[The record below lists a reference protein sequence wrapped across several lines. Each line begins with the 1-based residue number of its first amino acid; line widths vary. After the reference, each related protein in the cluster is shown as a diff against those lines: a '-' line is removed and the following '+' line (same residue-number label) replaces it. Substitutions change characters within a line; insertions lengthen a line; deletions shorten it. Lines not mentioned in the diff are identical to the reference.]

1 MSGPE
6 PSGSADTF
14 MRQRW
19 SPHWYL
25 IAACLALA
33 GTALKV
39 QQWYFSRPLWL
50 DEEMVLLNVRDR
62 SFGELTGALW
72 LSQAAPIG
80 WLWLQRAAV
89 LAFGTDDRVVR
100 ALPVLAGIAT
110 LWTAWWMARRAFTPW
125 AGAIFIALCA
135 VSQWMT
141 FYALEVKPYSS
152 DAFAAILLL
161 AVAIWAADE
170 ETQPFSLRRTALW
183 WATAAM
189 AQWFSFGATLVMP
202 ACALVLIAAAWRH
215 AGTRSAVLVACQGAV
230 WLVCF
235 GVHYVLSLRGASSDP
250 FLRDFWASGFA
261 PADGG
266 IAAIAGWIASQA
278 EPLASHPGGTQH
290 WLLFWLTAVGG
301 AIVLML
307 RRPASGALLLLMPLS
322 GVLFAIAHVVPMKD
336 RLALWMF
343 PAIYAGV
350 AVAAGYAIERAF
362 ELRSWRGMPV
372 LALSLVLSVSALV
385 VGYDIVTRGN
395 ENIIIRGNNHGFDD
409 ARSVRLLARLRQPG
423 DAWLA
428 THFSLPAVWWYAEV
442 PVADPER
449 GSRMPGDPGGS
460 LFEITHKY
468 FGTPECRKGE
478 PLRDLQETLSGVSR
492 VVVYLGFDSKIPDGF
507 QELVLDRL
515 SHLGARVAY
524 RAYGEG
530 ITAIYDLR
538 QPPDI
543 PAGREVTPV
552 ALSNDLVKT
561 LDGCVG
567 ISLARRW

>member
-6 PSGSADTF
+6 PGGSADTF

-19 SPHWYL
+19 SPYWSL
-25 IAACLALA
+25 IAACVAAA
-33 GTALKV
+33 GTAIKI

-62 SFGELTGALW
+62 PFADLTGALW
-72 LSQAAPIG
+72 LDQAAPIG

-100 ALPVLAGIAT
+100 ALPVLAGIGT
-110 LWTAWWMARRAFTPW
+110 LWTAWWIARRALTPW
-125 AGAIFIALCA
+125 AGVIFIALCG
-135 VSQWMT
+135 VGQWMT

-161 AVAIWAADE
+161 AAAIWAADE
-170 ETQPFSLRRTALW
+170 ETEQVSLGRTAVW
-183 WATAAM
+183 WVAAAM
-189 AQWFSFGATLVMP
+189 AQWFSFGATLVTP
-202 ACALVLIAAAWRH
+202 ACALVLIATAWRR
-215 AGTRSAVLVACQGAV
+215 AGARSAVLVACQGAV

-235 GVHYVLSLRGASSDP
+235 GVHYWFSLRGASSDP
-250 FLRDFWASGFA
+250 FLRSYWASGFA
-261 PADGG
+261 PTDGG
-266 IAAIAGWIASQA
+266 IAAIASWIASQA

-290 WLLFWLTAVGG
+290 WLLFWLTAVCG
-301 AIVLML
+301 AIALML
-307 RRPASGALLLLMPLS
+307 RRPAAGVLLLLMPLS

-336 RLALWMF
+336 RLALWMV

-350 AVAAGYAIERAF
+350 AVAAGDAFERAF
-362 ELRSWRGMPV
+362 ERRSWRRTPV
-372 LALSLVLSVSALV
+372 LALSLVLSVAALV

-395 ENIIIRGNNHGFDD
+395 ESIIIRGNNHGFDD
-409 ARSVRLLARLRQPG
+409 ARSVRLLARQRQPG

-428 THFSLPAVWWYAEV
+428 THFSLPAVWWYGEVSVAE
-442 PVADPER
+442 PER
-449 GSRMPGDPGGS
+449 GGRMPSDPGGR
-460 LFEITHKY
+460 LFEMTHKY

-492 VVVYLGFDSKIPDGF
+492 VLVYLGFDSRIPEGF

-515 SHLGARVAY
+515 SRLGARVAY
-524 RAYGEG
+524 RGYDQG

-543 PAGREVTPV
+543 APGTEVTPDRP
-552 ALSNDLVKT
+552 AK
-561 LDGCVG
+561 
-567 ISLARRW
+567 